1 MELLRLKLV
10 CKGGGPGTE
19 LNINHQYDDYV
30 DTSLVWLIGRKCKFV

>member
-10 CKGGGPGTE
+10 CKGGGAGNE

-30 DTSLVWLIGRKCKFV
+30 DMV